1 MNGFIYFK
9 RESNMKI
16 ENCIKCKY
24 HAGYE
29 NGQVFCHY
37 HRNLDSQATMVRND
51 EIHVIACPLD
61 ESKKSA

>member
-1 MNGFIYFK
+1 
-9 RESNMKI
+9 MKI